1 MAKIR
6 IKAAEIVKQRRHQ
19 DFEQSGASV
28 GRHIF
33 GGQIAYKSL
42 AEHGLPVASKKDLK
56 LIPAW
61 RDRRVEVRRR
71 EHTDGLPRIGLTKII
86 LV

>member
-1 MAKIR
+1 MAKIW

-42 AEHGLPVASKKDLK
+42 AEHGLPV
-56 LIPAW
+56 
-61 RDRRVEVRRR
+61 RRR